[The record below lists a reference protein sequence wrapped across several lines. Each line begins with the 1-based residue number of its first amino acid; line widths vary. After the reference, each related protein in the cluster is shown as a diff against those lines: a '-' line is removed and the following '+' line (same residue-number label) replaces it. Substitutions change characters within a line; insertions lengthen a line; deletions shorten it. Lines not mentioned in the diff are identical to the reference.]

1 MIIGNRGVGKT
12 SLVSLGLKGSNRKT
26 IRINCSGK
34 TTYRAFAKDLLREI
48 GVEADE
54 IERITESS
62 KAVDGNL
69 KIFDVGI
76 GAKGSEKT
84 TTKAEG
90 TAKTEFDAWT
100 LYRYIRDS
108 TEPLNIVIDEYD
120 RIDPDLKI
128 FHESIADLM
137 KTMADHSDDCESKL
151 IIVGISDS
159 ASSLLGEHRSIERS
173 AREIYLRPLR
183 REDIQDFL
191 AETEEKLRFKFSET
205 VKSSIVYSSLGY
217 PYYVHLVGI
226 SSIDAMTER
235 LGEGVH
241 EEKNRIVSNEDFL
254 KGVSRA
260 VKKAFQSNLRK
271 YRDGMNSLSKVETE
285 IVKEVCRHDDKNP
298 LKREELRKI
307 MAQKLKAKNG
317 RIDSALIELQ
327 QKKKVIYISRN
338 RDVVRFQ
345 DPLMAPFLR
354 TWYFRESLVKSEDPR
369 QIKLL

>member
-1 MIIGNRGVGKT
+1 
-12 SLVSLGLKGSNRKT
+12 
-26 IRINCSGK
+26 
-34 TTYRAFAKDLLREI
+34 
-48 GVEADE
+48 
-54 IERITESS
+54 
-62 KAVDGNL
+62 
-69 KIFDVGI
+69 
-76 GAKGSEKT
+76 
-84 TTKAEG
+84 
-90 TAKTEFDAWT
+90 
-100 LYRYIRDS
+100 
-108 TEPLNIVIDEYD
+108 
-120 RIDPDLKI
+120 
-128 FHESIADLM
+128 
-137 KTMADHSDDCESKL
+137 MADHSDDCESKL